1 MMPSYT
7 LFYGTFIHLPRAS
20 AATSKHVLSINHGAL
35 WVSGADGC
43 IIGFNWTIACE
54 DELDAWLERKG
65 WKVVDDLSAADCRR
79 DGGEAQLKP
88 DTTVVIVK
96 AKCGQNG
103 FFFPGF
109 IDTHIHA
116 SQYPNSG
123 IFGSST
129 LLDWLETY
137 TFPLEASFEDVN
149 KARATYERVI
159 SRTLSH
165 GTTCAAY
172 FATIHVPATNL
183 LASLCHS
190 RGQRAFIGRVCMDNP
205 DICPAYYHDASADES
220 IKATEATISH
230 IQSID
235 PKGRLIAPIITPRF
249 APTCSF
255 ESMTGLGRLA
265 ASFNPPLH
273 IQTHLSE
280 NKKEIALVKE
290 LFPQSSSYT
299 QVYDGSCL
307 LTPRTIL
314 AHAVHL
320 SPEERVLIRSR
331 GSKISH
337 CPASNTAIGS
347 GLCSVRTL
355 LDDGLTVGLGTDV
368 SAGYSS
374 SILVAV
380 RQACLVSRLIT
391 YASSDESRHANLS
404 AEDALYLATR
414 GGAQV
419 VDMADKI
426 GGFDIGMFWDAQ
438 LIELGPS
445 VNTDPD
451 GDTREADQHIT
462 SNVDIFGWES
472 WEERI
477 AKWVWNGDDRNVKA
491 VWVNGRLV
499 HARK

>member
-1 MMPSYT
+1 MASSSQVLLVCLRSPA
-7 LFYGTFIHLPRAS
+7 LVWLHFVLPNES
-20 AATSKHVLSINHGAL
+20 AV
-35 WVSGADGC
+35 
-43 IIGFNWTIACE
+43 
-54 DELDAWLERKG
+54 
-65 WKVVDDLSAADCRR
+65 
-79 DGGEAQLKP
+79 P
-88 DTTVVIVK
+88 
-96 AKCGQNG
+96 
-103 FFFPGF
+103 
-109 IDTHIHA
+109 DTHIHA

-129 LLDWLETY
+129 LLDWLKTY
-137 TFPLEASFEDVN
+137 TFPLEASFKDIS
-149 KARATYERVI
+149 KAHTIYERVI

-183 LASLCHS
+183 LASLCLS
-190 RGQRAFIGRVCMDNP
+190 RGQRAFIGRVCMDNHEY
-205 DICPAYYHDASADES
+205 CPPYYHDASPDES

-235 PKGRLIAPIITPRF
+235 PDGRLIAPIVTPRF
-249 APTCSF
+249 APTCSM

-273 IQTHLSE
+273 IQTHISE
-280 NKKEIALVKE
+280 NKNEIALVNGI
-290 LFPQSSSYT
+290 FPQFSDYA
-299 QVYDGSCL
+299 QVYDGAGI

-331 GSKISH
+331 DSKISH

-347 GLCSVRTL
+347 GLCPVRTL
-355 LDDGLTVGLGTDV
+355 LDDGITVGLGTDV

-374 SILVAV
+374 SILEAV
-380 RQACLVSRLIT
+380 RQACLVSRLV
-391 YASSDESRHANLS
+391 AHNSPDESRRANLS

-426 GGFDIGMFWDAQ
+426 GGFEIGMFWDAQ
-438 LIELGPS
+438 LIELGPCVS
-445 VNTDPD
+445 AGQD
-451 GDTREADQHIT
+451 DTPEADQQNIAV

-477 AKWVWNGDDRNVKA
+477 AKWVWSGDDRNVRA

-499 HARK
+499 HTRK